1 MLFARFT
8 GYMMRPLRKD
18 PAVFNRRNRA
28 LQVSVV
34 KTPKNDTAVDAPK
47 KECSHVEPER
57 YAEIAKDFVT
67 HTAKAVG
74 AVIITYAVSTA
85 FTRLVDNLSSNDE
98 SE

>member
-1 MLFARFT
+1 M
-8 GYMMRPLRKD
+8 
-18 PAVFNRRNRA
+18 FNRRNRA

-34 KTPKNDTAVDAPK
+34 KTPKTDTPADAPK
-47 KECSHVEPER
+47 TECSHREPEQI
-57 YAEIAKDFVT
+57 AEIAKDFVT

-85 FTRLVDNLSSNDE
+85 FTRLVDNLSSHSDE

>member
-1 MLFARFT
+1 MF
-8 GYMMRPLRKD
+8 K
-18 PAVFNRRNRA
+18 RRNRA

-34 KTPKNDTAVDAPK
+34 TTPKNEKAVDAPE
-47 KECSHVEPER
+47 KECRHVEPER

-85 FTRLVDNLSSNDE
+85 FTRLVDNLSKNTD

>member
-1 MLFARFT
+1 M
-8 GYMMRPLRKD
+8 
-18 PAVFNRRNRA
+18 FNRRNRA

-34 KTPKNDTAVDAPK
+34 KTPKNDNVVDAPET
-47 KECSHVEPER
+47 ECCHVEPER
-57 YAEIAKDFVT
+57 YANIAKDFVT

-85 FTRLVDNLSSNDE
+85 FTRLVDNLSKNDD

>member
-1 MLFARFT
+1 M
-8 GYMMRPLRKD
+8 
-18 PAVFNRRNRA
+18 FNRRNRA

-34 KTPKNDTAVDAPK
+34 KTPKNDTPVDAPEK
-47 KECSHVEPER
+47 CSHVEPER
-57 YAEIAKDFVT
+57 YADIAKDFVT

-85 FTRLVDNLSSNDE
+85 FTRLVDNLSKNDE

>member
-1 MLFARFT
+1 
-8 GYMMRPLRKD
+8 
-18 PAVFNRRNRA
+18 VFNRRNRA

-34 KTPKNDTAVDAPK
+34 KTPKNDTSADAPK
-47 KECSHVEPER
+47 TECSHREPEQI
-57 YAEIAKDFVT
+57 AEIAKDFVT

-85 FTRLVDNLSSNDE
+85 FTRLVDNLSKNTE

>member
-1 MLFARFT
+1 M
-8 GYMMRPLRKD
+8 
-18 PAVFNRRNRA
+18 FNRRNRA

-34 KTPKNDTAVDAPK
+34 KTPKTETPAEAK
-47 KECSHVEPER
+47 AECSHKDPEQI
-57 YAEIAKDFVT
+57 AEIAKDFVT

-85 FTRLVDNLSSNDE
+85 FTRLVDNLSKNTE

>member
-1 MLFARFT
+1 
-8 GYMMRPLRKD
+8 MMRPLRKD

-34 KTPKNDTAVDAPK
+34 KTSKNDTTVDAPK
-47 KECSHVEPER
+47 QCSHRDPEQI
-57 YAEIAKDFVT
+57 AEIAKDFVT

-85 FTRLVDNLSSNDE
+85 FTRLVDNLSKNTE